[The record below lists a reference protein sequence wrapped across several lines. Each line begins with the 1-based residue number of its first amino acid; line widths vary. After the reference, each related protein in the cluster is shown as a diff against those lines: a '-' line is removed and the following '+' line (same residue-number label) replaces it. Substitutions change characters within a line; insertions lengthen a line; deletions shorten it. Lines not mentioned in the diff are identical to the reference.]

1 MTKLVNVDVKI
12 LSELQRDGRLS
23 NVALAERVAMSPS
36 PCLRRVKQLEEL
48 GYIDRYVALLNRPKI
63 GFGLTAYVEVKV
75 PQVAGDPVV
84 ARFNEAV
91 RREPAIVACYV
102 TAGQFDYLLKVVA
115 KDMESYSQL
124 VQTVLLKLPGVRDT
138 RSTFVMEIVK
148 ETTELP
154 IELLGLSHH
163 ALRDSRR

>member
-1 MTKLVNVDVKI
+1 MATFTRADRAILVA
-12 LSELQRDGRLS
+12 LQGNGRLS
-23 NVALAERVAMSPS
+23 NVTLADRIGMSPS
-36 PCLRRVKQLEEL
+36 PCLRRVKQLEEA
-48 GYIDRYVALLNRPKI
+48 GFIERYVALLNRSKL

-75 PQVAGDPVV
+75 PQVIGDPVV

-91 RREPAIVACYV
+91 RREPAIIACYV

-115 KDMESYSQL
+115 RDMDAYSHL

-138 RSTFVMEIVK
+138 RSTFVMEAVK

-154 IELLGLSHH
+154 IQLLPASRHGDAADLS
-163 ALRDSRR
+163 